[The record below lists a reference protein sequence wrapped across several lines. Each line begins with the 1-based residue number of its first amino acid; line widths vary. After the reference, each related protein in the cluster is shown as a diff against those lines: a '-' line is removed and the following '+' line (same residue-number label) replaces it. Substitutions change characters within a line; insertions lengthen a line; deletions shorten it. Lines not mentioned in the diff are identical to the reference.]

1 MSTEA
6 GRYFRYLDL
15 VREDIREEFDLVGK
29 NPNRLKICDFGC
41 GNGITT
47 FGLAIEAKESEC
59 IGVDLFGEGSKI
71 TPVEIDQIL
80 KAIIFRFKDKEKCG
94 QISELIDTGRA
105 PEFRQENIV
114 KNVNLPKD
122 IDLAYCKKVLINIF
136 SREYESIPS
145 GENGLISGLRNINQC
160 LNPDAQLLAIEYF
173 DDFALEGYFERC
185 GFQVERREQIK
196 RREIRSKGRTEVE
209 STMTL
214 YLCRRIK

>member
-15 VREDIREEFDLVGK
+15 VREDIREEFDSVGK

-47 FGLAIEAKESEC
+47 FGLAIEAEESEC

-80 KAIIFRFKDKEKCG
+80 KAIIFRFKDNGKFG

-105 PEFRQENIV
+105 PEFRQGNIV
-114 KNVNLPKD
+114 KNVN
-122 IDLAYCKKVLINIF
+122 IVMGG
-136 SREYESIPS
+136 SW
-145 GENGLISGLRNINQC
+145 
-160 LNPDAQLLAIEYF
+160 
-173 DDFALEGYFERC
+173 
-185 GFQVERREQIK
+185 K
-196 RREIRSKGRTEVE
+196 R
-209 STMTL
+209 
-214 YLCRRIK
+214 